1 MVNLMIYTVKNRQL
15 PMFRRSSA
23 VKPIQTVEANP
34 FLLFKDPI
42 KVSMYHVRDAIIAKI
57 KELAPMAPLT
67 KPFTD
72 HLLKMGKDKLNKYNT
87 LTFVL
92 QEFHL
97 TIQIFTPLVGG
108 ETLTYTLPVD
118 AGDPPADLLRTKFLG
133 LF

>member
-1 MVNLMIYTVKNRQL
+1 
-15 PMFRRSSA
+15 MFRRSST
-23 VKPIQTVEANP
+23 VKPIQSVEP
-34 FLLFKDPI
+34 SPLLLFKDPI
-42 KVSMYHVRDAIIAKI
+42 KVSMYNVRDAIIAKI

-108 ETLTYTLPVD
+108 ETLTYTLPAD
-118 AGDPPADLLRTKFLG
+118 AGDPPPDLLRTKFLG